1 VIRAAVISLLL
12 AGPAFS
18 QELRPAPDYYTDAVF
33 AVTMAE
39 ALATGCATVGVDIG
53 AVSEQMTRLEAQ
65 LSEDGFDTATP
76 FEQMLDPSAVFDAMG
91 RAFLAKHPIEGQ
103 GTEAVC
109 NAASAEIAD
118 ETLIGSLLLEAP
130 R

>member
-1 VIRAAVISLLL
+1 M
-12 AGPAFS
+12 
-18 QELRPAPDYYTDAVF
+18 RPAPDYYTDAVF